1 MAKKILQPKSWAK
14 PSSPYSPGT
23 QVGNL
28 VCVAGQVSQDKDG
41 RIVAKG
47 DVRQQTR
54 VAIGRIGEV
63 LAEAGMTLADVM
75 ATTVYLKHLT
85 DFQAMNEV
93 YRELFKGDFPARA
106 TVEANLADEELLVE
120 IAAIA
125 AR

>member
-1 MAKKILQPKSWAK
+1 MAKMILQPKSWAK

-23 QVGNL
+23 QLGNL

-54 VAIGRIGEV
+54 VAIERIREV

-85 DFQAMNEV
+85 DFQAMNEA

-106 TVEANLADEELLVE
+106 TVQANLADEELLVE
-120 IAAIA
+120 ITAIA